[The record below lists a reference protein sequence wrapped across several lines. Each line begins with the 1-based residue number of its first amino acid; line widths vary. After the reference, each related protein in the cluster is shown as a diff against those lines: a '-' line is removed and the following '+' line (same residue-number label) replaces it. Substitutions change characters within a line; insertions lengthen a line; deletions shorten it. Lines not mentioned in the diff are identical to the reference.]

1 MDQKKT
7 ENKKFNF
14 VNREMSWLNFNER
27 VLEEASD
34 KTVPLI
40 ERLRFLGIFSNNLD
54 EFFQVRFAS
63 VKRIAQS
70 GKSGKKVLGG
80 IEAKDLLK
88 SITNKVI
95 ELQQKSNTI
104 LNDIENELRKEKI
117 FFINENQVKPC
128 QVQYLTDYFLEKI
141 NPSLVTVILKEEFQ
155 DFTDNKTFL
164 AIKMELNSIVNNDF
178 SENKIYAF
186 IELPK
191 KLDRFIV
198 LPIEKDGIQF
208 IMMLDDLIRFHF
220 HLIFSM
226 FDYKKIDAHMFK
238 ITRDGELDIEE
249 NFGKSY
255 AEKIM
260 NSVRD
265 RIFADPVRLVHDKNI
280 DPITLE
286 KVMTKLGVKSK
297 ESLIPGGR
305 YHRRADYMK
314 FPSLNRSDMMYQKTL
329 PLPVKNLR
337 LEENIIQAVSE
348 KDYLIYTPYHSFSYL
363 IKFLREAALD
373 PTVKTI
379 KITLYRLAKYSQ
391 VVSSLINA
399 VKNGKKVVVYVELQ
413 ARFDEE
419 NNINIADRLEK
430 SGVHIIMG
438 VRGLKVHSKICL
450 VLRDEKNK
458 LKKYGFIST
467 GNFNEHTAKI
477 YTDYTLF
484 TSNQKLLKDVS
495 KVFNFLEVN
504 YEFKRYKHLIV
515 SPHYTYHRLVELIDN
530 EIQNKNIGKK
540 SKIKLKLNSITNYKI
555 ISKLY
560 EASNAGVKIE
570 MIVRG
575 VCCLIPGVK
584 DMSENIKVI
593 SVVDKYLEHPR
604 IYIFEN
610 AGKPKIYISSADWM
624 TRNFENRIEVTC
636 PIYDTD
642 LQNQIL
648 DTFDIS
654 WRDNV
659 KSRFINKLKGKNKRI
674 KNTINTRSQFE
685 TYRYFKNQSHK

>member
-1 MDQKKT
+1 MNQKKT

-14 VNREMSWLNFNER
+14 VNRELSWLNFNER

-80 IEAKDLLK
+80 IEAKKLLK

-104 LNDIENELRKEKI
+104 LNDIERELQKENVV
-117 FFINENQVKPC
+117 FINEEQVKNC
-128 QVQYLTDYFLEKI
+128 QIQYLTDYFLEKV
-141 NPSLVTVILKEEFQ
+141 NPSLVTVILKEEYQ
-155 DFTDNKTFL
+155 DFTDNKTFF
-164 AIKMELNSIVNNDF
+164 AIKMELNSNSNNSL

-198 LPIEKDGIQF
+198 LPVEKNGMQF

-280 DPITLE
+280 DPVTLE
-286 KVMTKLGVKSK
+286 KVMGKLGVKSK
-297 ESLIPGGR
+297 KSLIPGGR

-314 FPSLNRSDMMYQKTL
+314 FPSLNRSDLMYQKTI
-329 PLPVKNLR
+329 PLSVKNLG
-337 LEENIIQAVSE
+337 LEQNIIQAVSK

-363 IKFLREAALD
+363 IKFLRESALD
-373 PTVKTI
+373 PNVKTI
-379 KITLYRLAKYSQ
+379 KITLYRLARYSQ

-419 NNINIADRLEK
+419 NNINIADKLEK
-430 SGVHIIMG
+430 SGVQIIMG

-450 VLRDEKNK
+450 VLRYEKDK
-458 LKKYGFIST
+458 IKKYGFVST
-467 GNFNEHTAKI
+467 GNFNEYTAKI

-495 KVFNFLEVN
+495 KVFDFLEVN

-515 SPHYTYHRLVELIDN
+515 SPHYTYQKLIELIDN
-530 EIQNKNIGKK
+530 EIRNKLIGIK
-540 SKIKLKLNSITNYKI
+540 SKIRLKLNSITNYKI

-584 DMSENIKVI
+584 NMSENIKVI

-610 AGKPKIYISSADWM
+610 AGKTKVYISSADWM

-636 PIYDTD
+636 PIYDID
-642 LQNQIL
+642 LQNQII
-648 DTFDIS
+648 DTFNIS
-654 WRDNV
+654 WKDNV
-659 KSRFINKLKGKNKRI
+659 KSRLINELKLRNIRKQNII
-674 KNTINTRSQFE
+674 KTRSQFE
-685 TYRYFKNQSHK
+685 TYKYFKNLSSK

>member
-1 MDQKKT
+1 MNQKKA

-14 VNREMSWLNFNER
+14 VNRELSWLNFNER

-104 LNDIENELRKEKI
+104 LNDIERELKKENI
-117 FFINENQVKPC
+117 VFINEKQVKNY
-128 QVQYLTDYFLEKI
+128 QIQYLTDYFLEKV
-141 NPSLVTVILKEEFQ
+141 NPSLVTVILKEEYQ
-155 DFTDNKTFL
+155 DFTDNKTFF
-164 AIKMELNSIVNNDF
+164 AIKMELNSNSNNSL

-198 LPIEKDGIQF
+198 LPIEKNGMQF

-280 DPITLE
+280 DPVTLE
-286 KVMTKLGVKSK
+286 KVMGKLGVKSK
-297 ESLIPGGR
+297 KSLIPGGR

-314 FPSLNRSDMMYQKTL
+314 FPSLNRSDLMYQKTI
-329 PLPVKNLR
+329 PLAVKNLG
-337 LEENIIQAVSE
+337 LEQNIIQAVSK

-363 IKFLREAALD
+363 IKFLRESALD
-373 PTVKTI
+373 PNVKTI
-379 KITLYRLAKYSQ
+379 KITLYRLARYSQ

-399 VKNGKKVVVYVELQ
+399 VKNGKKVVVYVEIQ

-419 NNINIADRLEK
+419 NNINIADKLEK
-430 SGVHIIMG
+430 SGVQIIMG

-450 VLRDEKNK
+450 VLRYEKDK
-458 LKKYGFIST
+458 IKKYGFVST
-467 GNFNEHTAKI
+467 GNFNEYTAKI

-495 KVFNFLEVN
+495 KVFDFLEVN

-515 SPHYTYHRLVELIDN
+515 SPHYTYQKLIELIDN
-530 EIQNKNIGKK
+530 EIRNKLIGIK
-540 SKIKLKLNSITNYKI
+540 SKIRLKLNSITNYKI

-584 DMSENIKVI
+584 NMSENIKVI

-610 AGKPKIYISSADWM
+610 AGKTKVYISSADWM

-636 PIYDTD
+636 PIYDID
-642 LQNQIL
+642 LQNQII
-648 DTFDIS
+648 DTFNIS
-654 WRDNV
+654 WKDNV
-659 KSRFINKLKGKNKRI
+659 KSRLINELKLRNIRKQNIVK
-674 KNTINTRSQFE
+674 TRSQFE
-685 TYRYFKNQSHK
+685 TYKYFKNLSSK

>member
-1 MDQKKT
+1 MNQKKT

-34 KTVPLI
+34 KTVPLV

-117 FFINENQVKPC
+117 FFINENQVKTY

-164 AIKMELNSIVNNDF
+164 AIKMELNSNVKNDL

-198 LPIEKDGIQF
+198 LPIEENGTQF
-208 IMMLDDLIRFHF
+208 IMMLDDLIRLHF

-280 DPITLE
+280 DPITLD
-286 KVMTKLGVKSK
+286 KVMAKLGVKSK

-329 PLPVKNLR
+329 PLSVKNLG
-337 LEENIIQAVSE
+337 LEENIIQAVSK

-373 PTVKTI
+373 PNVKTI

-430 SGVHIIMG
+430 SGVQIIMG

-458 LKKYGFIST
+458 LRKYGFIST
-467 GNFNEHTAKI
+467 GNFNEYTAKI

-484 TSNQKLLKDVS
+484 TSNQKILKDVS

-515 SPHYTYHRLVELIDN
+515 SPHYTYQRLVELIDN
-530 EIQNKNIGKK
+530 EIQNKNLGKK

-560 EASNAGVKIE
+560 EASIAGVKIE

-584 DMSENIKVI
+584 GMSENIKVI

-648 DTFDIS
+648 DTFHIS

-659 KSRFINKLKGKNKRI
+659 KSRFINEVKGKNKRK
-674 KNTINTRSQFE
+674 KNITNIRSQFE
-685 TYRYFKNQSHK
+685 TYRYFKNFSPE

>member
-1 MDQKKT
+1 MNQKKVK
-7 ENKKFNF
+7 NKKFNF
-14 VNREMSWLNFNER
+14 INRELSWLNFNER

-34 KTVPLI
+34 VTVPLI

-80 IEAKDLLK
+80 IEAKELLK

-95 ELQQKSNTI
+95 KLQQKSNVI
-104 LNDIENELRKEKI
+104 LANIENKLKKEKI
-117 FFINENQVKPC
+117 YFINEKQIKPY
-128 QVQYLTDYFLEKI
+128 QNQYLTDYFLEKV
-141 NPSLVTVILKEEFQ
+141 NPSLVTVILKEEYQ

-164 AIKMELNSIVNNDF
+164 AIKLELNLESNIDLYQNN
-178 SENKIYAF
+178 IYAF

-198 LPIEKDGIQF
+198 LPVDENGIQY
-208 IMMLDDLIRFHF
+208 IMMLDDLIRLHF

-226 FDYKKIDAHMFK
+226 FDYKKIDSHMFK

-280 DPITLE
+280 DPVTLQ
-286 KVMTKLGVKSK
+286 KVMDKLGVKSK
-297 ESLIPGGR
+297 KSLIPGGR

-314 FPSLNRSDMMYQKTL
+314 FPSLNRNDLMYKKNI
-329 PLPVKNLR
+329 PVAVKNLG
-337 LEENIIQAVSE
+337 LEKNIMQAVSI

-373 PTVKTI
+373 PNVKTI

-419 NNINIADRLEK
+419 NNINIADKLEK
-430 SGVHIIMG
+430 SGVQIIMG

-450 VLRDEKNK
+450 VLRNEEDNI
-458 LKKYGFIST
+458 KKYGFVST
-467 GNFNEHTAKI
+467 GNFNENTAKI

-515 SPHYTYHRLVELIDN
+515 SPHYTYQRLVELIDN
-530 EIQNKNIGKK
+530 EIKNKLLGKK
-540 SKIKLKLNSITNYKI
+540 SKIRLKLNSITNYKI

-575 VCCLIPGVK
+575 VCCLIPGIK

-604 IYIFEN
+604 VYIFEN

-624 TRNFENRIEVTC
+624 TRNFENRIEVSC
-636 PIYDTD
+636 PIYDPD

-648 DTFDIS
+648 DTFNIS
-654 WRDNV
+654 WIDNV
-659 KSRFINKLKGKNKRI
+659 KSRLINDLRVNKVSEKKI
-674 KNTINTRSQFE
+674 ISKRSQFE
-685 TYRYFKNQSHK
+685 TYKYFKNLVRK

>member
-1 MDQKKT
+1 MNQKKA

-14 VNREMSWLNFNER
+14 VNRELSWLNFNER

-80 IEAKDLLK
+80 IEAKELLK

-104 LNDIENELRKEKI
+104 LNDIERELKKENVV
-117 FFINENQVKPC
+117 FINEKQVKNY
-128 QVQYLTDYFLEKI
+128 QIQYLTDYFLEKV
-141 NPSLVTVILKEEFQ
+141 NPSLVTVILKEEYQ
-155 DFTDNKTFL
+155 DFTDNKTFF
-164 AIKMELNSIVNNDF
+164 AIKMELNSNSNNSL

-198 LPIEKDGIQF
+198 LPVEKNGMQF

-280 DPITLE
+280 DPVTLE
-286 KVMTKLGVKSK
+286 KVMGKLGVKSK
-297 ESLIPGGR
+297 KSLIPGGR

-314 FPSLNRSDMMYQKTL
+314 FPSLNRSDLMYQKTI
-329 PLPVKNLR
+329 PLSVKNLG
-337 LEENIIQAVSE
+337 LEQNIIQAVSK

-363 IKFLREAALD
+363 IKFLRESALD
-373 PTVKTI
+373 PNVKTI
-379 KITLYRLAKYSQ
+379 KITLYRLARYSQ

-399 VKNGKKVVVYVELQ
+399 VKNGKKVIVYVELQ

-419 NNINIADRLEK
+419 NNINIADKLEK
-430 SGVHIIMG
+430 SGVQIIMG

-450 VLRDEKNK
+450 VLRYEKDK
-458 LKKYGFIST
+458 IKKYGFVST
-467 GNFNEHTAKI
+467 GNFNEYTAKI

-495 KVFNFLEVN
+495 KVFDFLEVN

-515 SPHYTYHRLVELIDN
+515 SPHYTYQKLIELIDN
-530 EIQNKNIGKK
+530 EIRNKLIGIK
-540 SKIKLKLNSITNYKI
+540 SKIRLKLNSITNYKI

-584 DMSENIKVI
+584 NMSENIKVI

-610 AGKPKIYISSADWM
+610 AGKTKVYISSADWM

-636 PIYDTD
+636 PIYDID
-642 LQNQIL
+642 LQNQII
-648 DTFDIS
+648 DTFNIS
-654 WRDNV
+654 WKDNV
-659 KSRFINKLKGKNKRI
+659 KSRLINELKLRNIRKQNIVK
-674 KNTINTRSQFE
+674 TRSQFE
-685 TYRYFKNQSHK
+685 TYKYFKNLSSK

>member
-1 MDQKKT
+1 MNQKKA

-14 VNREMSWLNFNER
+14 VNRELSWLNFNER

-80 IEAKDLLK
+80 IEAKELLK

-104 LNDIENELRKEKI
+104 LNDIERELKKENVV
-117 FFINENQVKPC
+117 FINEKQVKNY
-128 QVQYLTDYFLEKI
+128 QIQYLTDYFLEKV
-141 NPSLVTVILKEEFQ
+141 NPSLVTVILKEEYQ
-155 DFTDNKTFL
+155 DFTDNKTFF
-164 AIKMELNSIVNNDF
+164 AIKMELNSNRNNSL

-198 LPIEKDGIQF
+198 LPVEKNGMQF

-280 DPITLE
+280 DPVTLE
-286 KVMTKLGVKSK
+286 KVMGKLGVKSK
-297 ESLIPGGR
+297 KSLIPGGR

-314 FPSLNRSDMMYQKTL
+314 FPSLNRSDLMYQKTI
-329 PLPVKNLR
+329 PLSVKNLG
-337 LEENIIQAVSE
+337 LEQNIIQAVSK

-363 IKFLREAALD
+363 IKFLRESALD
-373 PTVKTI
+373 PNVKTI
-379 KITLYRLAKYSQ
+379 KITLYRLARYSQ

-399 VKNGKKVVVYVELQ
+399 VKNGKKVIVYVELQ

-419 NNINIADRLEK
+419 NNINIADKLEK
-430 SGVHIIMG
+430 SGVQIIMG

-450 VLRDEKNK
+450 VLRYEKDK
-458 LKKYGFIST
+458 IKKYGFVST
-467 GNFNEHTAKI
+467 GNFNEYTAKI

-484 TSNQKLLKDVS
+484 TSNQKILKDVS
-495 KVFNFLEVN
+495 KVFDFLEVN

-515 SPHYTYHRLVELIDN
+515 SPHYTYQKLIELIDN
-530 EIQNKNIGKK
+530 EIRNKLIGIK
-540 SKIKLKLNSITNYKI
+540 SKIRLKLNSITNYKI

-584 DMSENIKVI
+584 NMSENIKVI

-610 AGKPKIYISSADWM
+610 AGKTKVYISSADWM

-642 LQNQIL
+642 LQNQII
-648 DTFDIS
+648 DTFNIS
-654 WRDNV
+654 WKDNV
-659 KSRFINKLKGKNKRI
+659 KSRLINEFKLRNIRKQNIVK
-674 KNTINTRSQFE
+674 TRSQFE
-685 TYRYFKNQSHK
+685 TYKYFKNLSSQ

>member
-1 MDQKKT
+1 MNQKKA
-7 ENKKFNF
+7 ENKKFIF
-14 VNREMSWLNFNER
+14 INRELSWLNFNER

-95 ELQQKSNTI
+95 ELQQKSNKI

-117 FFINENQVKPC
+117 FFINENQVKPY
-128 QVQYLTDYFLEKI
+128 QIQYLTDYFLEKI
-141 NPSLVTVILKEEFQ
+141 NPSLVTVILKKEFQ

-164 AIKMELNSIVNNDF
+164 AIKMELNSDVNNDL

-198 LPIEKDGIQF
+198 LPIEKNGIQF

-314 FPSLNRSDMMYQKTL
+314 FPSLNRSDMMYQKTF
-329 PLPVKNLR
+329 PLSVKNLG
-337 LEENIIQAVSE
+337 LEENIIQAVSK

-373 PTVKTI
+373 PNVKTI

-430 SGVHIIMG
+430 SGVQIIMG

-450 VLRDEKNK
+450 VLRDEINK

-467 GNFNEHTAKI
+467 GNFNENTAKI

-515 SPHYTYHRLVELIDN
+515 SPHYTYQRLVELIDN
-530 EIQNKNIGKK
+530 EIQNENNGKR

-642 LQNQIL
+642 LQSQIL
-648 DTFDIS
+648 DTFNIS

-659 KSRFINKLKGKNKRI
+659 KSRFINELKGKNKRK
-674 KNTINTRSQFE
+674 KNIINTRSQFE
-685 TYRYFKNQSHK
+685 TYRYFKNLSPK

>member
-1 MDQKKT
+1 MNQKKA

-14 VNREMSWLNFNER
+14 VNRELSWLNFNER

-80 IEAKDLLK
+80 IEAKELLK

-104 LNDIENELRKEKI
+104 LNDIERELQKENVV
-117 FFINENQVKPC
+117 FINEEQVKNY
-128 QVQYLTDYFLEKI
+128 QIQYLTDYFLEKV
-141 NPSLVTVILKEEFQ
+141 NPSLVTVILKEEYQ
-155 DFTDNKTFL
+155 DFTDNKTFF
-164 AIKMELNSIVNNDF
+164 AIKMELNSNSNNSL

-198 LPIEKDGIQF
+198 LPVEKNGMQF

-280 DPITLE
+280 DPVTLE
-286 KVMTKLGVKSK
+286 KVMGKLGVKSK
-297 ESLIPGGR
+297 KSLIPGGR

-314 FPSLNRSDMMYQKTL
+314 FPSLNRSDLMYQKTI
-329 PLPVKNLR
+329 PLSVKNLG
-337 LEENIIQAVSE
+337 LEQNIIQAVSK

-363 IKFLREAALD
+363 IKFLRESALD
-373 PTVKTI
+373 PNVKTI
-379 KITLYRLAKYSQ
+379 KITLYRLARYSQ

-419 NNINIADRLEK
+419 NNINIADKLEK
-430 SGVHIIMG
+430 SGVQIIMG

-450 VLRDEKNK
+450 VLRYEKDK
-458 LKKYGFIST
+458 IKKYGFVST
-467 GNFNEHTAKI
+467 GNFNEYTAKI

-495 KVFNFLEVN
+495 KVFDFLEVN

-515 SPHYTYHRLVELIDN
+515 SPHYTYQKLIELIDN
-530 EIQNKNIGKK
+530 EIRNKLIGIK
-540 SKIKLKLNSITNYKI
+540 SKIRLKLNSITNYKI

-584 DMSENIKVI
+584 NMSENIKVI

-610 AGKPKIYISSADWM
+610 AGKTKVYISSADWM

-636 PIYDTD
+636 PIYDID
-642 LQNQIL
+642 LQNQII
-648 DTFDIS
+648 DTFNIS
-654 WRDNV
+654 WKDNV
-659 KSRFINKLKGKNKRI
+659 KSRLINELKLRNIRKQNIVK
-674 KNTINTRSQFE
+674 TRSQFE
-685 TYRYFKNQSHK
+685 TYKYFKNLSSK

>member
-1 MDQKKT
+1 MNQKKT

-14 VNREMSWLNFNER
+14 VNRELSWLNFNER

-80 IEAKDLLK
+80 IEAKELLK

-104 LNDIENELRKEKI
+104 LNDIERELQKENVV
-117 FFINENQVKPC
+117 FINEEQVKNY
-128 QVQYLTDYFLEKI
+128 QIQYLTDYFLEKI
-141 NPSLVTVILKEEFQ
+141 NPSLVTVILKEEYQ
-155 DFTDNKTFL
+155 DFTDNKTFF
-164 AIKMELNSIVNNDF
+164 AIKMELNSNSNNSL

-198 LPIEKDGIQF
+198 LPVEKNGMQF

-280 DPITLE
+280 DPVTLE
-286 KVMTKLGVKSK
+286 KVMGKLGVKSK
-297 ESLIPGGR
+297 KSLIPGGR

-314 FPSLNRSDMMYQKTL
+314 FPSLNRSDLMYQKTI
-329 PLPVKNLR
+329 PLSVKNLG
-337 LEENIIQAVSE
+337 LEQNIIQAVSK

-363 IKFLREAALD
+363 IKFLRESALD
-373 PTVKTI
+373 PNVKTI
-379 KITLYRLAKYSQ
+379 KITLYRLARYSQ

-419 NNINIADRLEK
+419 NNINIADKLEK
-430 SGVHIIMG
+430 SGVQIIMG

-450 VLRDEKNK
+450 VLRYEKDK
-458 LKKYGFIST
+458 IKKYGFVST
-467 GNFNEHTAKI
+467 GNFNEYTAKI

-484 TSNQKLLKDVS
+484 TSNQKILKDVS
-495 KVFNFLEVN
+495 KVFDFLEVN
-504 YEFKRYKHLIV
+504 YEFKKYKHLIV
-515 SPHYTYHRLVELIDN
+515 SPHYTYQKLIELIDN
-530 EIQNKNIGKK
+530 EIRNKLIGIK
-540 SKIKLKLNSITNYKI
+540 SKIRLKLNSITNYKI

-570 MIVRG
+570 MIIRG

-610 AGKPKIYISSADWM
+610 AGKTKVYISSDDWM

-636 PIYDTD
+636 PIYDID
-642 LQNQIL
+642 LQNQII
-648 DTFDIS
+648 DTFNIS
-654 WRDNV
+654 WKDNV
-659 KSRFINKLKGKNKRI
+659 KSRLINELKLRNIRKQNIVKM
-674 KNTINTRSQFE
+674 RSQFE
-685 TYRYFKNQSHK
+685 TYKYFKNLSSK

>member
-1 MDQKKT
+1 MNQKKVET
-7 ENKKFNF
+7 KRFSF
-14 VNREMSWLNFNER
+14 VNRELSWLNFNER

-34 KTVPLI
+34 RTVPLI

-80 IEAKDLLK
+80 IEAKELLK
-88 SITNKVI
+88 SITKRVI

-104 LNDIENELRKEKI
+104 LNNIENELKKEKI
-117 FFINENQVKPC
+117 YFINEKDVKPN
-128 QVQYLTDYFLEKI
+128 QIEYLTDYFLEKV

-155 DFTDNKTFL
+155 DFTDNKAFFV
-164 AIKMELNSIVNNDF
+164 IKMELNSKLNSDIQEKEIF
-178 SENKIYAF
+178 AF

-191 KLDRFIV
+191 NLDRFIV
-198 LPIEKDGIQF
+198 LPVENNGIQF

-226 FDYKKIDAHMFK
+226 FDYNKIEGHMFK

-265 RIFADPVRLVHDKNI
+265 RIFADPVRLVHDKEI
-280 DPITLE
+280 DPMTLE
-286 KVMTKLGVKSK
+286 KVMHKLGVKSK
-297 ESLIPGGR
+297 KSLIPGGR

-314 FPSLNRSDMMYQKTL
+314 FPSLNRLDLMYQKTI
-329 PLPVKNLR
+329 PLSVKNLG
-337 LEENIIQAVSE
+337 LEENIMQAVSK
-348 KDYLIYTPYHSFSYL
+348 KDYLIYTPFHSFIYL

-373 PTVKTI
+373 PNVKTI

-399 VKNGKKVVVYVELQ
+399 VKNGKKVVVYIELQ

-430 SGVHIIMG
+430 SGVQIVMG
-438 VRGLKVHSKICL
+438 VRGLKVHSKVCL
-450 VLRDEKNK
+450 VYRDEGLK
-458 LKKYGFIST
+458 LKKYGFVST
-467 GNFNEHTAKI
+467 GNFNEDTAKV

-484 TSNQKLLKDVS
+484 TSSQKLLKDVA

-515 SPHYTYHRLVELIDN
+515 SPHYTYQRLVDLIDN
-530 EIQNKNIGKK
+530 EVNNKSQGKK
-540 SKIKLKLNSITNYKI
+540 SKIRLKLNSITNYKI

-560 EASNAGVKIE
+560 EASSAGVEID

-584 DMSENIKVI
+584 GMSDNIKVKSI
-593 SVVDKYLEHPR
+593 VDKYLEHPR
-604 IYIFEN
+604 VYIFEN
-610 AGKPKIYISSADWM
+610 AGEPKIYISSADWM
-624 TRNFENRIEVTC
+624 TRNFENRIEVSC
-636 PIYDTD
+636 PIYDPE
-642 LQNQIL
+642 LKKQIL
-648 DTFDIS
+648 DTFKIS
-654 WRDNV
+654 WNDNV
-659 KSRFINKLKGKNKRI
+659 KSRLLNEPNEKKVRE
-674 KNTINTRSQFE
+674 KNTVTTRSQFE
-685 TYRYFKNQSHK
+685 TYKYFKNLACK

>member
-1 MDQKKT
+1 MNQKKA
-7 ENKKFNF
+7 ENKKFSF
-14 VNREMSWLNFNER
+14 VNRELSWLNFNER

-80 IEAKDLLK
+80 IEAKELLK

-104 LNDIENELRKEKI
+104 LNDIERELKKENVV
-117 FFINENQVKPC
+117 FINEKQVKNY
-128 QVQYLTDYFLEKI
+128 QIQYLTDYFLEKV
-141 NPSLVTVILKEEFQ
+141 NPSLVTVILKEEYQ
-155 DFTDNKTFL
+155 DFTDNKTFF
-164 AIKMELNSIVNNDF
+164 AIKMELNSNSNNSF

-198 LPIEKDGIQF
+198 LPVEKNGMQF

-280 DPITLE
+280 DPVTLE
-286 KVMTKLGVKSK
+286 KVMGKLGVKSK
-297 ESLIPGGR
+297 KSLIPGGR

-314 FPSLNRSDMMYQKTL
+314 FPSLNRSDLMYQKTI
-329 PLPVKNLR
+329 PLSVKNLG
-337 LEENIIQAVSE
+337 LEQNIIQAVSK

-363 IKFLREAALD
+363 IKFLRESALD
-373 PTVKTI
+373 PNVKTI
-379 KITLYRLAKYSQ
+379 KITLYRLARYSQ

-419 NNINIADRLEK
+419 NNINIADKLEK
-430 SGVHIIMG
+430 SGVQIIMG

-450 VLRDEKNK
+450 VLRYEKDK
-458 LKKYGFIST
+458 IKKYGFVST
-467 GNFNEHTAKI
+467 GNFNEYTAKI

-484 TSNQKLLKDVS
+484 TSNQKILKDVS
-495 KVFNFLEVN
+495 KVFDFLEVN

-515 SPHYTYHRLVELIDN
+515 SPHYTYQKLIELIDN
-530 EIQNKNIGKK
+530 EIRNKLIGIK
-540 SKIKLKLNSITNYKI
+540 SKIRLKLNSITNYKI

-610 AGKPKIYISSADWM
+610 AGKTKVYISSADWM

-636 PIYDTD
+636 PIYDID
-642 LQNQIL
+642 LQNQII
-648 DTFDIS
+648 DTFNIS
-654 WRDNV
+654 WKDNV
-659 KSRFINKLKGKNKRI
+659 KSRLINELKLRNIRKQNIVK
-674 KNTINTRSQFE
+674 TRSQFE
-685 TYRYFKNQSHK
+685 TYKYFKNLSSK

>member
-1 MDQKKT
+1 MNQKKA
-7 ENKKFNF
+7 ENKEFNF
-14 VNREMSWLNFNER
+14 VNRELSWLNFNER

-80 IEAKDLLK
+80 IEAKELLK

-104 LNDIENELRKEKI
+104 LNDIERELKKENVV
-117 FFINENQVKPC
+117 FINEKQVKNY
-128 QVQYLTDYFLEKI
+128 QIQYLTDYFLEKV
-141 NPSLVTVILKEEFQ
+141 NPSLVTVILKEEYQ
-155 DFTDNKTFL
+155 DFTDNKTFF
-164 AIKMELNSIVNNDF
+164 AIKMELNSNRNNSL

-198 LPIEKDGIQF
+198 LPVEKNGMQF

-280 DPITLE
+280 DPVTLE
-286 KVMTKLGVKSK
+286 KVMGKLGVKSK
-297 ESLIPGGR
+297 KSLIPGGR

-314 FPSLNRSDMMYQKTL
+314 FPSLNRSDLMYQKTI
-329 PLPVKNLR
+329 PLSVKNLG
-337 LEENIIQAVSE
+337 LEQNIIQAVSK

-363 IKFLREAALD
+363 IKFLRESALD
-373 PTVKTI
+373 PNVKTI
-379 KITLYRLAKYSQ
+379 KITLYRLARYSQ

-399 VKNGKKVVVYVELQ
+399 VKNGKKVIVYVELQ

-419 NNINIADRLEK
+419 NNINIADKLEK
-430 SGVHIIMG
+430 SGVQIIMG

-450 VLRDEKNK
+450 VLRYEKDRI
-458 LKKYGFIST
+458 KKYGFVST
-467 GNFNEHTAKI
+467 GNFNEYTAKI

-484 TSNQKLLKDVS
+484 TSNQKILKDVS
-495 KVFNFLEVN
+495 KVFDFLEVN

-515 SPHYTYHRLVELIDN
+515 SPHYTYQKLIELIDN
-530 EIQNKNIGKK
+530 EIRNKLIGIK
-540 SKIKLKLNSITNYKI
+540 SKIRLKLNSITNYKI

-584 DMSENIKVI
+584 NMSENIKVI

-610 AGKPKIYISSADWM
+610 AGKTKVYISSADWM

-636 PIYDTD
+636 PIYDID
-642 LQNQIL
+642 LQKQII

-654 WRDNV
+654 WKDNV
-659 KSRFINKLKGKNKRI
+659 KSRLINELKLRNIRKQNIVK
-674 KNTINTRSQFE
+674 TRSQFE
-685 TYRYFKNQSHK
+685 TYKYFKNLSSK

>member
-1 MDQKKT
+1 MNQKKA

-14 VNREMSWLNFNER
+14 VNRELSWLNFNER

-80 IEAKDLLK
+80 IEAKELLK

-104 LNDIENELRKEKI
+104 LNDIERELKKENVV
-117 FFINENQVKPC
+117 FINEKQVKNY
-128 QVQYLTDYFLEKI
+128 QIQYLTDYFLEKV
-141 NPSLVTVILKEEFQ
+141 NPSLVTVILKEEYQ
-155 DFTDNKTFL
+155 DFTDNKTFF
-164 AIKMELNSIVNNDF
+164 AIKMELNSNSNNSF

-198 LPIEKDGIQF
+198 LPVEKNGMQF

-280 DPITLE
+280 DPVTLE
-286 KVMTKLGVKSK
+286 KVMGKLGVKSK
-297 ESLIPGGR
+297 KSLIPGGR

-314 FPSLNRSDMMYQKTL
+314 FPSLNRSDLMYQKTI
-329 PLPVKNLR
+329 PLSVKNLG
-337 LEENIIQAVSE
+337 LEQNIIQAVSK

-363 IKFLREAALD
+363 IKFLRESALD
-373 PTVKTI
+373 PNVKTI
-379 KITLYRLAKYSQ
+379 KITLYRLARYSQ

-419 NNINIADRLEK
+419 NNINIADKLEK
-430 SGVHIIMG
+430 SGVQIIMG

-450 VLRDEKNK
+450 VLRYEKDK
-458 LKKYGFIST
+458 IKKYGFVST
-467 GNFNEHTAKI
+467 GNFNEYTAKI

-484 TSNQKLLKDVS
+484 TSNQKILKDVS
-495 KVFNFLEVN
+495 KVFDFLEVN

-515 SPHYTYHRLVELIDN
+515 SPHYTYQKLIELIDN
-530 EIQNKNIGKK
+530 EIRNKLIGIK
-540 SKIKLKLNSITNYKI
+540 SKIRLKLNSITNYKI

-584 DMSENIKVI
+584 NMSENIKVI

-610 AGKPKIYISSADWM
+610 AGKTKVYISSADWM

-636 PIYDTD
+636 PIYDID
-642 LQNQIL
+642 LQNQII
-648 DTFDIS
+648 DTFNIS
-654 WRDNV
+654 WKDNV
-659 KSRFINKLKGKNKRI
+659 KSRLINELKLRNIRKQNIVK
-674 KNTINTRSQFE
+674 TRSQFE
-685 TYRYFKNQSHK
+685 TYKYFKNLSSQ

>member
-1 MDQKKT
+1 MNQKKA

-14 VNREMSWLNFNER
+14 VNRELSWLNFNER

-80 IEAKDLLK
+80 IEAKELLK

-104 LNDIENELRKEKI
+104 LNDIERELKKENVV
-117 FFINENQVKPC
+117 FINEKQVKNY
-128 QVQYLTDYFLEKI
+128 QIQYLTDYFLEKV
-141 NPSLVTVILKEEFQ
+141 NPSLVTVILKEEYQ
-155 DFTDNKTFL
+155 DFTDNKTFF
-164 AIKMELNSIVNNDF
+164 AIKMELNSNRNNSL

-198 LPIEKDGIQF
+198 LPVEKNGMQF

-280 DPITLE
+280 DPVTLE
-286 KVMTKLGVKSK
+286 KVMGKLGVKSK
-297 ESLIPGGR
+297 KSLIPGGR

-314 FPSLNRSDMMYQKTL
+314 FPSLNRSDLMYQKTI
-329 PLPVKNLR
+329 PLPVKNLG
-337 LEENIIQAVSE
+337 LEQNIIQAVSK

-363 IKFLREAALD
+363 IKFLRESALD
-373 PTVKTI
+373 PNVKTI
-379 KITLYRLAKYSQ
+379 KITLYRLARYSQ

-419 NNINIADRLEK
+419 NNINIADKLEK
-430 SGVHIIMG
+430 SGVQIIMG

-450 VLRDEKNK
+450 VLRYEKDK
-458 LKKYGFIST
+458 IKKYGFVST
-467 GNFNEHTAKI
+467 GNFNEYTAKI

-484 TSNQKLLKDVS
+484 TSNQKILKDVS
-495 KVFNFLEVN
+495 KVFDFLEVN

-515 SPHYTYHRLVELIDN
+515 SPHYTYQKLIELIDN
-530 EIQNKNIGKK
+530 EIRNKLIGIK
-540 SKIKLKLNSITNYKI
+540 SKIRLKLNSITNYKI

-584 DMSENIKVI
+584 NMSENIKVI

-610 AGKPKIYISSADWM
+610 AGKTKVYLSSADWM

-642 LQNQIL
+642 LQNQII
-648 DTFDIS
+648 DTFNIS
-654 WRDNV
+654 WKDNV
-659 KSRFINKLKGKNKRI
+659 KSRLINEFKLRNIRKQNIVK
-674 KNTINTRSQFE
+674 TRSQFE
-685 TYRYFKNQSHK
+685 TYKYFKNLSSQ

>member
-1 MDQKKT
+1 MNQKKA

-14 VNREMSWLNFNER
+14 VNRELSWLNFNER

-80 IEAKDLLK
+80 IEAKELLK

-104 LNDIENELRKEKI
+104 LNDIERELQKENVV
-117 FFINENQVKPC
+117 FINEEQVKNY
-128 QVQYLTDYFLEKI
+128 QIQYLTDYFLEKV
-141 NPSLVTVILKEEFQ
+141 NPSLVTVILKEEYQ
-155 DFTDNKTFL
+155 DFTDNKTFF
-164 AIKMELNSIVNNDF
+164 AIKMELNSNSNNSF

-198 LPIEKDGIQF
+198 LPVEKNGMQF

-280 DPITLE
+280 DPVTLE
-286 KVMTKLGVKSK
+286 KVMVKLGVKSK
-297 ESLIPGGR
+297 KSLIPGGR

-314 FPSLNRSDMMYQKTL
+314 FPSLNRSDLMYQKTI
-329 PLPVKNLR
+329 PLSVKNLG
-337 LEENIIQAVSE
+337 LEQNIIQAVSK

-363 IKFLREAALD
+363 IKFLRESALD
-373 PTVKTI
+373 PNVKTI
-379 KITLYRLAKYSQ
+379 KITLYRLARYSQ

-419 NNINIADRLEK
+419 NNINIADKLEK
-430 SGVHIIMG
+430 SGVQIIMG

-450 VLRDEKNK
+450 VLRYEKDK
-458 LKKYGFIST
+458 IKKYGFVST
-467 GNFNEHTAKI
+467 GNFNEYTAKI

-484 TSNQKLLKDVS
+484 TSNQKILKDVS
-495 KVFNFLEVN
+495 KVFDFLEVN

-515 SPHYTYHRLVELIDN
+515 SPQYTYQKLIELIDN
-530 EIQNKNIGKK
+530 EIRNKLIGIK
-540 SKIKLKLNSITNYKI
+540 SKIRLKLNSITNYKI

-584 DMSENIKVI
+584 NMSENIKVI

-610 AGKPKIYISSADWM
+610 AGKTKVYISSADWM

-636 PIYDTD
+636 PIYDID
-642 LQNQIL
+642 LQNQII
-648 DTFDIS
+648 DTFNIS
-654 WRDNV
+654 WKDNV
-659 KSRFINKLKGKNKRI
+659 KSRLINELKLRNIRKQNIVK
-674 KNTINTRSQFE
+674 TRSQFE
-685 TYRYFKNQSHK
+685 TYKYFKNLSSK

>member
-1 MDQKKT
+1 MNQKKA

-14 VNREMSWLNFNER
+14 VNRELSWLNFNER

-80 IEAKDLLK
+80 IEAKELLK

-104 LNDIENELRKEKI
+104 LNDIERELKKENVV
-117 FFINENQVKPC
+117 FINEKQVKNY
-128 QVQYLTDYFLEKI
+128 QIQYLTDYFLEKV
-141 NPSLVTVILKEEFQ
+141 NPSLVTVILKEEYQ
-155 DFTDNKTFL
+155 DFTDNKTFF
-164 AIKMELNSIVNNDF
+164 AIKMELNSNSNNSL

-198 LPIEKDGIQF
+198 LPVEKNGMQF

-280 DPITLE
+280 DPVTLE
-286 KVMTKLGVKSK
+286 KVMGKLGVKSK
-297 ESLIPGGR
+297 KSLIPGGR

-314 FPSLNRSDMMYQKTL
+314 FPSLNRSDLMYQKTI
-329 PLPVKNLR
+329 PLSVKNLG
-337 LEENIIQAVSE
+337 LEQNIIQAVSK

-363 IKFLREAALD
+363 IKFLRESALD
-373 PTVKTI
+373 PNVKTI
-379 KITLYRLAKYSQ
+379 KITLYRLARYSQ

-419 NNINIADRLEK
+419 NNINIADKLEK
-430 SGVHIIMG
+430 SGVQIIMG

-450 VLRDEKNK
+450 VLRYEKDK
-458 LKKYGFIST
+458 IKKYGFVST
-467 GNFNEHTAKI
+467 GNFNEYTAKI

-495 KVFNFLEVN
+495 KVFDFLEVN

-515 SPHYTYHRLVELIDN
+515 SPQYTYQKLIELIDN
-530 EIQNKNIGKK
+530 EIRNKLIGIK
-540 SKIKLKLNSITNYKI
+540 SKIRLKLNSITNYKI

-584 DMSENIKVI
+584 NMSENIKVI

-610 AGKPKIYISSADWM
+610 AGKTKVYISSADWM

-636 PIYDTD
+636 PIYDID
-642 LQNQIL
+642 LQNQII
-648 DTFDIS
+648 DTFNIS
-654 WRDNV
+654 WKDNV
-659 KSRFINKLKGKNKRI
+659 KSRLINELKLRNIRKQNIVK
-674 KNTINTRSQFE
+674 TRSQFE
-685 TYRYFKNQSHK
+685 TYKYFKNLSSK

>member
-1 MDQKKT
+1 MNQKIAQ
-7 ENKKFNF
+7 NKKFKF
-14 VNREMSWLNFNER
+14 VNRELSWLNFNER

-34 KTVPLI
+34 RTVPLI

-70 GKSGKKVLGG
+70 RKSGKKVLGG

-95 ELQQKSNTI
+95 KLQQKSNMI
-104 LNDIENELRKEKI
+104 LNDIENELKKEKI
-117 FFINENQVKPC
+117 YFINEKEVKPY
-128 QVQYLTDYFLEKI
+128 QVQYLTDYFLEKV

-155 DFTDNKTFL
+155 DFTDNKTFF
-164 AIKMELNSIVNNDF
+164 AIKMELKSKLKNYLN
-178 SENKIYAF
+178 EREIYAF

-191 KLDRFIV
+191 QLNRFIV
-198 LPIEKDGIQF
+198 LPIEENGIQY
-208 IMMLDDLIRFHF
+208 IMMIDDLIRFHF
-220 HLIFSM
+220 HLIFNM
-226 FDYKKIDAHMFK
+226 FDYSKIEGHMFK
-238 ITRDGELDIEE
+238 ITRDGQLDIEE

-265 RIFADPVRLVHDKNI
+265 RIFADPVRLVHDKDI
-280 DPITLE
+280 DPITLI
-286 KVMTKLGVKSK
+286 KVMGKLGVKSK
-297 ESLIPGGR
+297 KSLIPGGR

-314 FPSLNRSDMMYQKTL
+314 FPSLNRSDLMYPKTV
-329 PLPVKNLR
+329 PLSIKNLG
-337 LEENIIQAVSE
+337 LEENIMQAVSL

-373 PTVKTI
+373 AKVKTI
-379 KITLYRLAKYSQ
+379 KITLYRLAKNSQ

-399 VKNGKKVVVYVELQ
+399 VKNGKKVIVYVELE

-419 NNINIADRLEK
+419 NNINIADKLEK
-430 SGVHIIMG
+430 SGVNLILG

-450 VLRDEKNK
+450 VLREEEDKI
-458 LKKYGFIST
+458 KKYGFVST
-467 GNFNEHTAKI
+467 GNFNEYTAKI

-484 TSNQKLLKDVS
+484 TSNQKLLKDVA

-515 SPHYTYHRLVELIDN
+515 SPHYTYQRLVELIDN
-530 EIQNKNIGKK
+530 EIQNKSLGRK
-540 SKIKLKLNSITNYKI
+540 SKIRLKLNSITNYKI

-560 EASNAGVKIE
+560 QASKAGVKIE

-584 DMSENIKVI
+584 GMSENIKVI
-593 SVVDKYLEHPR
+593 SIVDKYLEHPR
-604 IYIFEN
+604 VYIFEN
-610 AGKPKIYISSADWM
+610 EGQPKIYISSADWM

-636 PIYDTD
+636 PIYNVD

-648 DTFDIS
+648 ENFKIS
-654 WRDNV
+654 WEDNV
-659 KSRFINKLKGKNKRI
+659 KSRLVNESKERNIKNKNI
-674 KNTINTRSQFE
+674 KGRRSQVE
-685 TYRYFKNQSHK
+685 TYNYFKNLPSK